1 MQKSFLV
8 YFFKFLIIFLGSSFL
23 IACSYNKLELPEPTP
38 LEEPETIITYNSFTK
53 RMIDNNHCL
62 ECHSGPTP
70 AAGRDYSTYSG
81 IKDVAQNG
89 LLKLRAI
96 DGQSPSMPLGYPEL
110 DQSIKD
116 TLTLWINQGA
126 QQ

>member
-1 MQKSFLV
+1 MKSL
-8 YFFKFLIIFLGSSFL
+8 YSLLILLIFFFTLD
-23 IACSYNKLELPEPTP
+23 ACSYDKIVLPEPTP
-38 LEEPETIITYNSFTK
+38 LEVQETIITYNSFTK

-62 ECHSGPTP
+62 ECHSGSSP
-70 AAGRDYSTYSG
+70 AAGRDYSTYEE
-81 IKDVAQNG
+81 IKNVAQNG

-110 DQSIKD
+110 DQNIKD

>member
-1 MQKSFLV
+1 MKYLYKISIILIV
-8 YFFKFLIIFLGSSFL
+8 FFTLN
-23 IACSYNKLELPEPTP
+23 ACSYNKLELPEPTP

-53 RMIDNNHCL
+53 RMIENNHCL
-62 ECHSGPTP
+62 ECHSGSSP

-96 DGQSPSMPLGYPEL
+96 DGQAPSMPLGYPEL
-110 DQSIKD
+110 DQNIKD